1 MRAYQ
6 QMESLPEKGIMVILE
21 GNLVRL
27 FFDFSKAD
35 MPVMEGESVPDDI
48 FECESVDVN
57 GRGYGELVSGIVSD
71 RYPIDRTQAIM
82 ANYENAK
89 DESSEISDE
98 KRAEYFDEYAAY
110 QKWRSHAKGI
120 ASVALEIIGG

>member
-6 QMESLPEKGIMVILE
+6 QLESLPEKGIMVILE

-89 DESSEISDE
+89 DAESDIDEE
-98 KRAEYFDEYAAY
+98 KRAEYLAEYADY
-110 QKWRSHAKGI
+110 QQWRSHAKEI
-120 ASVALEIIGG
+120 ASAALETIGG

>member
-1 MRAYQ
+1 MRAHVQ
-6 QMESLPEKGIMVILE
+6 TVSLPEKGVKVVIE
-21 GNLVRL
+21 CNLVRL
-27 FFDFSKAD
+27 FFDFAKAE
-35 MPVMEGESVPDDI
+35 MPVMEGMEAPDDI
-48 FECESVDVN
+48 YECESVDVM
-57 GRGYGELVSGIVSD
+57 GRSYNDLVSGIIND

-110 QKWRSHAKGI
+110 QKWRSHAKEI